1 MTAGWLAAQPCPPA
15 GCLHAWPSPTPQAA
29 ELASWQAALG
39 AGAAG
44 KQQQGQQQAYSRLAS
59 EQEVAPLVAQA
70 AELLAPKKE
79 EDPCKL
85 RGRTM
90 QFCFIAKCMHQ

>member
-1 MTAGWLAAQPCPPA
+1 M
-15 GCLHAWPSPTPQAA
+15 HAWPSPTPQAA
-29 ELASWQAALG
+29 ELASWRAALG

-44 KQQQGQQQAYSRLAS
+44 QRQQGQQQAYSRLAS

-79 EDPCKL
+79 DDPCKL
-85 RGRTM
+85 RGWTM
-90 QFCFIAKCMHQ
+90 RVCLNTQCMRHWVQLE

>member
-1 MTAGWLAAQPCPPA
+1 
-15 GCLHAWPSPTPQAA
+15 LHAWPSPTPQAA